1 MVSLPRKDILLSILD
16 ADYDCMRL
24 WRGEGIWTFENI
36 FADDRN
42 NIGLLLKIS
51 TDKIIF
57 SLEH

>member
-24 WRGEGIWTFENI
+24 WRGEDIWTFENI

-42 NIGLLLKIS
+42 NIGSLLKIS
-51 TDKIIF
+51 TYW
-57 SLEH
+57 